1 MVQATPVI
9 SVALLVGAVNKEVA
23 PVRPIAISF
32 GKLGVSAVI
41 VAAVF
46 VSVAVAQLGVIVTV
60 NEFDY
65 ITMLLNVQLTW
76 QEYTLTSAVFV
87 GEIVRVADDP
97 ELVNVFVKVA
107 VVSAGQVPSQVLT
120 FEQAEHLKHLRE

>member
-46 VSVAVAQLGVIVTV
+46 VSVAVAQLGEIVTV

-65 ITMLLNVQLTW
+65 ITMLLNVQLT
-76 QEYTLTSAVFV
+76 
-87 GEIVRVADDP
+87 
-97 ELVNVFVKVA
+97 
-107 VVSAGQVPSQVLT
+107 
-120 FEQAEHLKHLRE
+120 